1 MVLLVHLIV
10 TNIGFWFVETT
21 VEMESLRNLLDS
33 VDDCIV
39 LVNDKTHGVVFV
51 NKAAKELEIKIDG
64 EISFS
69 FEHGKERA
77 A

>member
-33 VDDCIV
+33 VGDCIV

-51 NKAAKELEIKIDG
+51 NQVAKELEIKIDG
-64 EISFS
+64 EISFI
-69 FEHGKERA
+69 FDHGKERA
-77 A
+77 S